1 MKAILVF
8 VLSVSCLFNLF
19 GQKKMN
25 PEKLISDFD
34 YLIEELRLQHQG
46 LYEYL
51 PEHEVNKEIDSI
63 RKTLNVPKT
72 KLEFYRTLR
81 YTLGLTNEAHTSIN
95 LPKLTMI
102 KIGLSKSFLPL
113 AVKFCDKALIITQN
127 YGKNIVGLNK
137 GSKLIS
143 VNGEKISDIITKL
156 FPLIPTDG
164 FNETSRY
171 EWTGGINFSLLYRL
185 IYGKKKKFKL
195 EIQEFGSKEI
205 QTINIS
211 PIIYTKFKGK
221 NAKFKS
227 ADFDY
232 THFALQQI
240 NDSVAYL
247 CVPSFS
253 SGEIAYESFYR
264 SSFKKIDSLNIKHLI
279 IDVQANDG
287 GTEGNEN
294 LLFSYLTDSVIQKYK
309 RVTMLPKPYSKNK
322 HDKDYQADKW
332 KLKNSLAE
340 RGTFTLFSNYYS
352 DLEYHKPNK
361 DHIFKGNVYVLI
373 SGTTFS
379 GGAEFAS
386 LVKMSD
392 RGVFIGDEAGGA
404 YEGNVSGYSESIK
417 LPNSK
422 IQISIPTVHFQV
434 NVNPKVKGSGV
445 IPDYEIP
452 QTWEAYLKRNN
463 RKKDFAIE
471 LITKTAN
478 KGFR

>member
-1 MKAILVF
+1 MKTILIF
-8 VLSVSCLFNLF
+8 ILSVSCLINLF

-25 PEKLISDFD
+25 ADKMISDFD

-46 LYEYL
+46 LYEYF
-51 PEHEVNKEIDSI
+51 PEHHVSKKIDSI
-63 RKTLNVPKT
+63 RSTLSVPKT

-81 YTLGLTNEAHTSIN
+81 YTLGLTNEAHTSID
-95 LPKLTMI
+95 LPKLTMA

-113 AVKFCDKALIITQN
+113 AVTFCDKELIITQN
-127 YGKNIVGLNK
+127 YGENKAGLNK
-137 GSKLIS
+137 GAKLIS
-143 VNGEKISDIITKL
+143 VNGEKISDVIVKL
-156 FPLIPTDG
+156 FPLITTDG

-185 IYGKKKKFKL
+185 VYGKKKEFKL
-195 EIQEFGSKEI
+195 EIQEFGSVEVK
-205 QTINIS
+205 TVYIS

-221 NAKFKS
+221 NSKFKS
-227 ADFDY
+227 ANFDY
-232 THFALQQI
+232 NNFAFQQI

-253 SGEIAYESFYR
+253 TGEVAYESFYK

-279 IDVQANDG
+279 IDVQANGG

-309 RVTMLPKPYSKNK
+309 RVTMLPKPYAKNK
-322 HDKDYQADKW
+322 HDEDYQMDKW
-332 KLKNSLAE
+332 QQKNSNAE

-352 DLEYHKPNK
+352 GLGYNKPNK
-361 DHIFKGNVYVLI
+361 NHIFKGALYVLI

-392 RGVFIGDEAGGA
+392 RGIFIGEEAGGA

-417 LPNSK
+417 LSNSK

-434 NVNPKVKGSGV
+434 NVNPTVKGRGV
-445 IPDYEIP
+445 IPDYVVP
-452 QTWEAYLKRNN
+452 QTWEAYLKQNN
-463 RKKDFAIE
+463 SKKDFAIK
-471 LITKTAN
+471 LITQSGS